1 MRNSGSII
9 GGAVSYSTNYKDST
23 AGGIAWG
30 TYLIFVAFACT
41 GIIWAL
47 LLSPTR
53 LVRRRDGS
61 RVPTSSTTSW
71 AGELKALARH
81 LRAPKVSTTMH
92 HSMSDKNE
100 THISY
105 RPGSSSS
112 QHSTLSSMAA
122 PWERTFRFISQ

>member
-9 GGAVSYSTNYKDST
+9 GGAISYSTNYTDSN

-53 LVRRRDGS
+53 LVRRRDGTK
-61 RVPTSSTTSW
+61 VPISKTTSW
-71 AGELKALARH
+71 MGELRALWKH
-81 LRAPKVSTTMH
+81 MKVPKVTIKPRITC
-92 HSMSDKNE
+92 
-100 THISY
+100 
-105 RPGSSSS
+105 
-112 QHSTLSSMAA
+112 
-122 PWERTFRFISQ
+122 